1 MSKIY
6 NVISKICKIT
16 FGSIFLCFIIAAL
29 FIRAK
34 YDYADFPF
42 FTGTGVLDFLLLAA
56 GGILILILI
65 KNKVWIKYVPDGKI
79 VIGVFVSIALIFVLL
94 VPLKPFSDM
103 EQIYD
108 AALQV
113 INGKFHEV
121 NTSNYFLNAPNN
133 LVCVYIYAFILYIF
147 PASIL
152 TLKILNIIL
161 IVAIGILSKKIL
173 EEYISLRYDNVFYVF
188 VFSFLSVILYV
199 NHIYT
204 DILFTVL
211 TLWSYYIFL
220 KKKNGFSVSCII
232 LGISYFIRPIAIIY
246 LIAYSIVE
254 IFKIDNWKRKLIN
267 ICTGLLLF
275 FGIVFT
281 FSEIIDDLQNE
292 NNQSLP
298 VASYLYMGLNKEEFG
313 FQDGSHDVNR
323 TMDDVMNRLKSY
335 SMKDI
340 VSIGVKKTFWTWTEG
355 TYQAERYA
363 FGEGVENE
371 LDKFEYVT
379 PVTGFIK
386 NPDQKVYSILESIMR
401 TQYLIF
407 AIMALI
413 GAFKVRK
420 EKKWDTIILL
430 FIGYFLFY
438 LLWEIKSRY
447 IFSLY
452 PFMIILAWKAV
463 SSKKFVLPE
472 LKFHIKK

>member
-1 MSKIY
+1 MFKDGEIMEKVY
-6 NVISKICKIT
+6 NLISKICKII
-16 FGSIFLCFIIAAL
+16 FGSIFVCFIVAAL

-42 FTGTGVLDFLLLAA
+42 FVRTGWTDFLFIAV
-56 GGILILILI
+56 GGALFLILRRY
-65 KNKVWIKYVPDGKI
+65 KTWRKYVPSSKI
-79 VIGVFVSIALIFVLL
+79 IIGIFVFVALAFVLL

-113 INGKFHEV
+113 INGNFHEV

-133 LVCVYIYAFILYIF
+133 LVCVYIYACVLYIF
-147 PASIL
+147 PTSIL
-152 TLKILNIIL
+152 TLKVLNIIL
-161 IVAIGILSKKIL
+161 IVIIGVLTKKIL
-173 EEYISLRYDNVFYVF
+173 EEFISLHYTNIFYGF
-188 VFSFLSVILYV
+188 IFSFLSVILYV

-211 TLWSYYIFL
+211 TLWSFYIFL
-220 KKKNGFSVSCII
+220 KKENGFPVSCII
-232 LGISYFIRPIAIIY
+232 LGISYFIRPIAVIY

-254 IFKIDNWKRKLIN
+254 MFKSDIWKRGLIW
-267 ICTGLLLF
+267 ICIGMFLF
-275 FGIVFT
+275 CGIVFAC
-281 FSEIIDDLQNE
+281 SEIIDDLQDGNS
-292 NNQSLP
+292 QSLP
-298 VASYLYMGLNKEEFG
+298 VASYLYMGINKEEFG

-323 TMDDVMNRLKSY
+323 SMADVMNRLESY
-335 SMKDI
+335 SIKDI
-340 VSIGVKKTFWTWTEG
+340 LNIGVKKTFWTWTEG

-379 PVTGFIK
+379 PVTSFIK
-386 NPDQKVYSILESIMR
+386 NPDSKVYSILETIMR
-401 TQYLIF
+401 AQYLIF
-407 AIMALI
+407 AIMAFI

-420 EKKWDTIILL
+420 DKRWDTIILL

-452 PFMIILAWKAV
+452 PFMIIFAWRALV
-463 SSKKFVLPE
+463 SDKSSL
-472 LKFHIKK
+472 LK